1 MVVKRVGV
9 WSVARMYGALLAAM
23 GLLFG
28 LLIALVSLAGAS
40 FMSQAETSGAPTWIA
55 PVFGVGAIVVLPI
68 CYGVMGIVVGA
79 ITAVLYNIFA
89 GIVGGV
95 VLETE

>member
-1 MVVKRVGV
+1 MVVKRIGV

-28 LLIALVSLAGAS
+28 LILALVSLAGAS
-40 FMSQAETSGAPTWIA
+40 FVNQAEMSDAPSWIA

-68 CYGVMGIVVGA
+68 CYGLMGVVVGA
-79 ITAVLYNIFA
+79 VTAVLYNIFA
-89 GIVGGV
+89 SVVGGV
-95 VLETE
+95 VLDTE

>member
-23 GLLFG
+23 GLLAG
-28 LLIALVSLAGAS
+28 LMIALVSLAGAS
-40 FMSQAETSGAPTWIA
+40 FMNQADMSGGPSWIA

-68 CYGVMGIVVGA
+68 FYGLMGIVVGA
-79 ITAVLYNIFA
+79 ISAVLYNLFA